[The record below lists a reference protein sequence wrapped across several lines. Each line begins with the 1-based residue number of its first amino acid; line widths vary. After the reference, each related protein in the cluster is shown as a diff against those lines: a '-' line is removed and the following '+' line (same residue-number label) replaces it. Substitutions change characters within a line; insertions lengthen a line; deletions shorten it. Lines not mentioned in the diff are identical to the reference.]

1 MRHKLFRAFL
11 PVIVFIAFQF
21 AAGIPLA
28 IMQAMAVPLTGTAIA
43 ISTILSGIATI
54 AVLELYQK
62 QSSPLPDSKRSLEK
76 SSPFRGIRGGLK
88 GLSLILSSLAG
99 LFATDLAAEFM
110 DLPNTLED
118 VFLDLAHNPLG
129 ILALAVVAPVV
140 EEYVFRRGMI
150 SPFLAPQSHNLT
162 SLQLFAPILI
172 SALTFGII
180 HGNPAQIPFAAIA
193 GIILG
198 YIYVQ
203 TRSILLTSV
212 IHIINNSL
220 AVLQYLLLGSEANQ
234 FSLREHIG
242 TPASLVLILLL
253 ATVCVWGLHRNSKIY
268 A

>member
-1 MRHKLFRAFL
+1 MRHKFFRAFL

-28 IMQAMAVPLTGTAIA
+28 IMQAMAVPLSGTAIA

-62 QSSPLPDSKRSLEK
+62 K
-76 SSPFRGIRGGLK
+76 SSPFRGIRGGLSFKGIRGGLK
-88 GLSLILSSLAG
+88 GLSLILSALAG

-110 DLPNTLED
+110 DLTNTLED
-118 VFLDLAHNPLG
+118 VFLELAHNPLG

-162 SLQLFAPILI
+162 YLQLFAPILI

-242 TPASLVLILLL
+242 TPASLVLILILS
-253 ATVCVWGLHRNSKIY
+253 TICVIGLRRY
-268 A
+268 